1 MAPKRLTIVVLAA
14 FVFTSMLL
22 HLALRLRSTY
32 RMLNR
37 PPPQQAPPNR
47 FAVVTLL
54 LGGDDTAMQLIP
66 RGIQCLKM
74 LARRL
79 PTHIARVC
87 LYDKHIQL
95 DSGVDGWEMVPVSPI
110 LAPHGDV
117 SNHYTSAGVYTKL
130 HIWNQTAYEAVLYLD
145 LDTLPLSSI
154 YPIFEELPRMETV
167 GMVQDTL
174 GANKGFNAGVMLI
187 RPSVSEFNKLVDN
200 IDVIQHTLDGAEQNY
215 INVYFGSRIHE
226 LPSIWNVLNNDRT
239 KHPEAWRAIEDRI
252 VILHFVAKPWSPVQ
266 CLQDGVVDMCLVWHW
281 L

>member
-14 FVFTSMLL
+14 FTLILL
-22 HLALRLRSTY
+22 HLALRLRSTH
-32 RMLNR
+32 RMLHR
-37 PPPQQAPPNR
+37 PLPHEAPPNR

-54 LGGDDTAMQLIP
+54 LGGDEAAMQLVP

-79 PTHIARVC
+79 PAHIPRVC
-87 LYDKHIQL
+87 LYDKRIRV
-95 DSGVDGWEMVPVSPI
+95 GMVDGWEMVPVSPI

-117 SNHYTSAGVYTKL
+117 SNHYTSAGLYTKL
-130 HIWNQTAYEAVLYLD
+130 HVWNLTAYEAVLYLD

-167 GMVQDTL
+167 GMVRDTL
-174 GANKGFNAGVMLI
+174 GASKGYNAGVMLI
-187 RPSVSEFNKLVDN
+187 RPSAAEFKGLVNN

-226 LPSIWNVLNNDRT
+226 LPSVWNVLNNDRT
-239 KHPEAWRAIEDRI
+239 KHPVAWYAIEDRI
-252 VILHFVAKPWSPVQ
+252 AILHFVAKPWSPIQ